1 MPASLLADL
10 LVLLHLA
17 FVVWVIVGGLL
28 AWRWPRL
35 ALAHLPCA
43 AWGALVSFAGW
54 VCPLTPLENR
64 LRELGGGAGYRGD
77 FVARYLLPVLYPE
90 GLTRE
95 AQIALG
101 TLVVGVNVAAYA
113 VGWRRRLAA
122 RERRRPRCHGS

>member
-1 MPASLLADL
+1 MPSLLADL

-17 FVVWVIVGGLL
+17 FVAFVAAGGVLV
-28 AWRWPRL
+28 WRWPRL
-35 ALAHLPCA
+35 AWAHLPCA

-64 LRELGGGAGYRGD
+64 LRELGGGTGYRGD

-95 AQIALG
+95 AQIVLG
-101 TLVVGVNVAAYA
+101 ALVVGVNVAAYV
-113 VGWRRRLAA
+113 VGWRRRG
-122 RERRRPRCHGS
+122 RR